1 MTNTQFGNLEDAS
14 IPFHVV
20 ATDAATG
27 QNLALSTRPYPE
39 DPLGVWSVSVPDV
52 SQKQRPIASDDS
64 IQSHVDGRLQWLPM
78 SDSLRLP
85 QGQHR

>member
-14 IPFHVV
+14 ILFHVV
-20 ATDAATG
+20 AADAATG
-27 QNLALSTRPYPE
+27 QDLALSTRPYPE

-52 SQKQRPIASDDS
+52 SEEQGPITSDDS

-78 SDSLRLP
+78 SNSLRLP
-85 QGQHR
+85 QGKHR